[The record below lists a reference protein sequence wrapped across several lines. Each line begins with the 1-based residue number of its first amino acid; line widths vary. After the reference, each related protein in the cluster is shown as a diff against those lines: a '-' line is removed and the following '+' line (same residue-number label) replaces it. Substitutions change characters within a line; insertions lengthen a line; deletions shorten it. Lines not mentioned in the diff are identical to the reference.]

1 MFKKKRGIVAVQF
14 NWIFVLIVG
23 ALIILFFI
31 VMVKRQ
37 GDISEE
43 KSQIDIRSKFK
54 TILVSAKQ
62 STGTLFSMYLPKTEL
77 EFGCNGFSVAGT
89 SSVDLGEVFAPDLI
103 KSSKNMIYLWAL
115 DWNIPYKVSSF
126 VYLTS
131 PDVRYII
138 VGDNEAEARALYHM
152 LPDNVT
158 KGYLPVDASP
168 DPIVVNNL
176 NNYKVRFIFF
186 NPVTGS
192 RLQTTFPK
200 TKNSDITALYI
211 DSDGACSSPDA
222 FDGCGEVT
230 YYVSNG
236 NTFSDSVEGYGKTYY
251 LKKELL
257 FGAIFSENKELYE
270 CTLQKAL
277 VSAKIVSEIYQN
289 RTEYLYMHFTPAPTN
304 PATGRCP
311 IYFEYG
317 YSDPPRGAVKRIID
331 IWDVADSGVFANLK
345 YIHTA
350 AYQSGGGLESLNRYF
365 QSNSCP
371 VVY

>member
-14 NWIFVLIVG
+14 NWIFILIVG

-37 GDISEE
+37 GGISEE
-43 KSQIDIRSKFK
+43 KSQIEIRSKFK

-77 EFGCNGFSVAGT
+77 EFGCSGFSVAGT

-103 KSSKNMIYLWAL
+103 RSSKNVIYLWAL
-115 DWNIPYKVSSF
+115 DWEIPYKVSNF

-138 VGDNEAEARALYHM
+138 IGDRETEAQDLYYI

-186 NPVTGS
+186 DSNTLT

-200 TKNSDITALYI
+200 TKNKDITALLI
-211 DSDGACSSPDA
+211 DQNSGCLSEA

-230 YYVSNG
+230 YYVSDG
-236 NTFSDSVEGYGKTYY
+236 NTFKLDFPYGTTPY
-251 LKKELL
+251 LKKESL
-257 FGAIFSENKELYE
+257 FGAIFSENKEIYE
-270 CTLQKAL
+270 CTMEKAL
-277 VSAKIVSEIYQN
+277 VSAKIVSKIYQN
-289 RTEYLYMHFTPAPTN
+289 RTEFLYNHFSPAPEN
-304 PATGRCP
+304 PATGRCT
-311 IYFEYG
+311 IWFQYG
-317 YSDPPRGAVKRIID
+317 YSGPPNSGAVAKIAKIIEK
-331 IWDVADSGVFANLK
+331 ADSVSSGNFLDIYN
-345 YIHTA
+345 A
-350 AYQSGGGLESLNRYF
+350 AYQSGGGLESMNRIF